1 MMHTGKRLALG
12 IAAVAAIVGI
22 AAVLFIVPNYREA
35 KTVRSQVADL
45 QARVE
50 TLADREAEVDR
61 LEQQVRTAQLQ
72 ALVNLKTIP
81 ETADVA
87 GLIRNLSD
95 RIDGVN
101 VLEQTFAA
109 GTAGP
114 AIVGDDRVTARSMP
128 VAADMRATF
137 ESVLALIAKAETMP
151 RLVRVASVRLQCK
164 REDEQGSRQGSK
176 GGAASGGVGGVG
188 GVPVLIAS
196 IGLEAI
202 FDSDQREVAGDQQS
216 RANNHPGLK
225 PSSLQASSP
234 TEGGN

>member
-1 MMHTGKRLALG
+1 MMQSGKHMAIG
-12 IAAVAAIVGI
+12 VAVVAAIVGV
-22 AAVLFIVPNYREA
+22 ATAVFIVPNYREA
-35 KTVRSQVADL
+35 NTVRVQVADL

-50 TLADREAEVDR
+50 TLAEREAELDL
-61 LEQQVRTAQLQ
+61 LEQQVRNAREQV
-72 ALVNLKTIP
+72 LVNLKTIP

-114 AIVGDDRVTARSMP
+114 AIIGDDRVTARSMP

-164 REDEQGSRQGSK
+164 REDERSAANSMKGS
-176 GGAASGGVGGVG
+176 GAAVPASVGS
-188 GVPVLIAS
+188 VPVLSAS

-202 FDSDQREVAGDQQS
+202 FDSDQGDVAGDQES
-216 RANNHPGLK
+216 KAANHPVFR
-225 PSSLQASSP
+225 SSTLHASQP
-234 TEGGN
+234 IEGGI